1 MKVTVQLPKVST
13 SGKVSRPMPKVAV
26 KGVGK
31 MKLPAVTM
39 VRISAS
45 PKGGLSS
52 LL

>member
-1 MKVTVQLPKVST
+1 
-13 SGKVSRPMPKVAV
+13 MPKVAV

-39 VRISAS
+39 VRISAA
-45 PKGGLSS
+45 PKGGLKS